1 MSTYGLPKTQ
11 PYRPHHWP
19 ERAPLARLIE
29 LTAAYEVLGAS
40 PYIHDAQ
47 GFKRK
52 LSMLPRR
59 ELFTITFTVL
69 LRIPGRRH
77 R

>member
-1 MSTYGLPKTQ
+1 MIDYGLGKTI
-11 PYRPHHWP
+11 PYRPKRSP
-19 ERAPLARLIE
+19 ERNPLGRLIE
-29 LTAAYEVLGAS
+29 LTAAFEVLGRS
-40 PYIHDAQ
+40 PYIYDAD

-59 ELFTITFTVL
+59 ELFTITYAVL
-69 LRIPGRRH
+69 LRIPGRRI

>member
-1 MSTYGLPKTQ
+1 MNHFGLGKTI
-11 PYRPHHWP
+11 PYRPQRRP
-19 ERAPLARLIE
+19 ERNPLGRLIE
-29 LTAAYEVLGAS
+29 LTAAFEVLGAS
-40 PYIHDAQ
+40 PYIYDER

-59 ELFTITFTVL
+59 ELFTITYAVL
-69 LRIPGRRH
+69 LRMPARRI

>member
-1 MSTYGLPKTQ
+1 MSDYGLGKTSA
-11 PYRPHHWP
+11 YRPQRRP
-19 ERAPLARLIE
+19 ERNPLARCIE

-40 PYIHDAQ
+40 PYIHDAE

-69 LRIPGRRH
+69 LRIPGRRI

>member
-1 MSTYGLPKTQ
+1 MSTHGLPRT
-11 PYRPHHWP
+11 PSYRPQRKP
-19 ERAPLARLIE
+19 ERNPLGRLIE

-40 PYIHDAQ
+40 PYIHDAR

-52 LSMLPRR
+52 LSMLPRH
-59 ELFTITFTVL
+59 ELFTITYSVL
-69 LRIPGRRH
+69 ARIPARRI

>member
-1 MSTYGLPKTQ
+1 MNDFGLGKTI
-11 PYRPHHWP
+11 PYRPQRRP
-19 ERAPLARLIE
+19 ERNPLGRLIE

-40 PYIHDAQ
+40 PYIWDAE

-59 ELFTITFTVL
+59 ELFTITYTVL
-69 LRIPGRRH
+69 LRLPARRL